1 VDTHATRLTAADALL
16 WDIEGDPC
24 LRTTIVAVSILD
36 RSPDW
41 KRLTRRIGDVCD
53 AIPRLRQR
61 VVEAPL
67 RVTPPHWQTVERVDL
82 TYHLRRVQAPGRG
95 DLRSVLDIAGPIAMS
110 AFDRERPLWEFTL
123 VEGLQ
128 GGRAALIQKFHHSL
142 TDGVGAVKL
151 AELLLDR
158 SRAGRHARRTSPGTS
173 SNAASPGTHAP
184 GSILGPALGPILGPI
199 LGSLVGPLAGSL
211 LDPPRLL
218 ATTTKQLRSIGKL
231 LAPVTTP
238 LSPVMT
244 ERGLSRRLDTFDI
257 SLDDMLAGAHAAGGT
272 LNDAFLAGIAGGMQR
287 YHDHHRAPVAGLRVT
302 MPINLRKPGDPA
314 GSNHFAPARFTLPM
328 SAANV
333 TDRLGEI
340 GELTRS
346 WRREPALPLADAIAA
361 VLTRLPRAATIAVF
375 GGMLKAV
382 DFVATNVPG
391 LHDRAFLAGAEV
403 VRQYAFAPPSGAGLS
418 IALLT
423 HVDQCCVGL
432 NVDTA
437 AVPDP
442 DVMTACLREGFDEV
456 VALGSATCMTA

>member
-1 VDTHATRLTAADALL
+1 VDTPATRLTAADALL

-24 LRTTIVAVSILD
+24 LRTTIVAISVLD
-36 RSPDW
+36 RSPNW
-41 KRLTRRIGDVCD
+41 RRLTRRLSDVCD

-67 RVTPPHWQTVERVDL
+67 RVVPPHWQTVEHVDL

-128 GGRAALIQKFHHSL
+128 GGQAALIQKFHHSL

-151 AELLLDR
+151 AELLLDH
-158 SRAGRHARRTSPGTS
+158 SRAGRKGAQITSAE
-173 SNAASPGTHAP
+173 AASLGAPAIDSAARSLPGAM
-184 GSILGPALGPILGPI
+184 PAAL
-199 LGSLVGPLAGSL
+199 LASL

-218 ATTTKQLRSIGKL
+218 TTTVKQLRSIGKL
-231 LAPVTTP
+231 LAPVTKP
-238 LSPVMT
+238 LSPVMV
-244 ERGLSRRLDTFDI
+244 ERGLSRRLDTFDMP
-257 SLDDMLAGAHAAGGT
+257 LDDMRAAAHAAGGT

-287 YHDHHRAPVAGLRVT
+287 YHERHGAPVTGLRVT
-302 MPINLRKPGDPA
+302 MPINVRKPGDPA
-314 GSNHFAPARFTLPM
+314 GSNHFVPARFTLPM
-328 SAANV
+328 SAPNASE
-333 TDRLGEI
+333 RMHEI
-340 GELTRS
+340 GELARG
-346 WRREPALPLADAIAA
+346 WRREPALPLVDVIAA
-361 VLTRLPRAATIAVF
+361 ALTRLPRAATIALF

-391 LHDRAFLAGAEV
+391 LSDRSFLAGAEV
-403 VRQYAFAPPSGAGLS
+403 VRQYAFAPPSGAALS
-418 IALLT
+418 VALLS
-423 HVDQCCVGL
+423 HVDRCCIGL

-442 DVMTACLREGFDEV
+442 EMMTACLREGFADV
-456 VALGSATCMTA
+456 VALGGAACMIA